1 MKSSLQGIEDVPI
14 YGTVE
19 AARYVRVPYETLR
32 YWTLGSESV
41 PPLIELAAAR
51 PPRLSFSNLLE
62 CHILSATRGFY
73 RLGVPKVRRALKTVH
88 RLFPSL
94 LHPLID
100 LDFQTGSVDLFIQQI
115 PDVLID
121 VSKNGQLALKEV
133 LSIHLQRIERDPHG
147 PSSFFPFVEA
157 RSSTEPRII
166 AMNPAVAFGKPVIAG
181 TGISTGVIAT
191 RFHARES
198 LGELA
203 KEYALPEAKLEEA
216 VRWESRDVA
225 A

>member
-19 AARYVRVPYETLR
+19 AARYVRVPYEALR
-32 YWTLGSESV
+32 YWTLRSESV
-41 PPLIELAAAR
+41 PPLIELAASR

-73 RLGVPKVRRALKTVH
+73 RLGVPKVRGALKTVH

-100 LDFQTGSVDLFIQQI
+100 LDFQTDSVDLFIQQI

-121 VSKNGQLALKEV
+121 VSKNG
-133 LSIHLQRIERDPHG
+133 
-147 PSSFFPFVEA
+147 
-157 RSSTEPRII
+157 
-166 AMNPAVAFGKPVIAG
+166 
-181 TGISTGVIAT
+181 
-191 RFHARES
+191 S
-198 LGELA
+198 L
-203 KEYALPEAKLEEA
+203 
-216 VRWESRDVA
+216 R
-225 A
+225 